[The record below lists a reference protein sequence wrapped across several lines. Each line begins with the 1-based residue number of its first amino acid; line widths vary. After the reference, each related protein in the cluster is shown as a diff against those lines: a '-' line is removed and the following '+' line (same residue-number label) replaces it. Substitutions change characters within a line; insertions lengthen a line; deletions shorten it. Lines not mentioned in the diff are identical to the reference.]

1 MSRRVLSYL
10 AGLLLPALTATLL
23 AAAPAAATGACSV
36 HTRPI
41 AIPVDGEQ
49 ATGLVYEPRGCVVGN
64 ALVVAAHGHKGS
76 AAQYSE
82 YLISIAA
89 RTATPVLSMD
99 LRGSPQWPTGDWN
112 LWAGWRDLVAA
123 TQWYK
128 GVNPGVARTV
138 LWGWSQGAMTSGL
151 AAAYGPAGLFDYW
164 VDTFGPSDLF
174 THFQGPAADYP
185 ALQAQIQRDAGGCV
199 PAVCPLA
206 YAERSPA
213 LQAGRMNIRHAF
225 LVHGTADEVVPYAA
239 SMQMRAALMLAGKP
253 STMYS
258 IVSGRTLN
266 GVVEPGRHN
275 VGPALFEAGCVVER
289 LLLGTEPLD
298 GNRDFL
304 IDVAAGVV
312 AAPPAP
318 PNAKCAA

>member
-1 MSRRVLSYL
+1 MSRRTVSFL
-10 AGLLLPALTATLL
+10 AGVLLPALTATLL
-23 AAAPAAATGACSV
+23 AGAPAAATQACAV
-36 HTRPI
+36 QTRPI
-41 AIPVDGEQ
+41 SVPVGGEQ
-49 ATGLVYEPRGCVVGN
+49 ATGLVYEPHGCAIGN
-64 ALVVAAHGHKGS
+64 ALIVAAHGHKGS

-82 YLISIAA
+82 YLTSIAT
-89 RTATPVLSMD
+89 RTGTPVVSMD
-99 LRGSPQWPTGDWN
+99 MRGSPQWRTGEWN
-112 LWAGWRDLVAA
+112 LWAGWQDLVAA

-128 GVNPGVARTV
+128 GSHPGVARTI

-174 THFQGPAADYP
+174 THWSGPAADYP

-199 PAVCPLA
+199 PTVCPLA

-213 LQAGRMNIRHAF
+213 LQAGRMSIRHAF
-225 LVHGTADEVVPYAA
+225 LIHGTADHVVPYSA
-239 SMQMRAALMLAGKP
+239 STQMRAALMLAGKP
-253 STMYS
+253 STLYS

-266 GVVEPGRHN
+266 GMVEPGRHN

-289 LLLGTEPLD
+289 LALGTEPID
-298 GNRDFL
+298 GNRDYVV
-304 IDVAAGVV
+304 DVAKGIV
-312 AAPPAP
+312 AAPPPP

>member
-1 MSRRVLSYL
+1 MSTRALSFL
-10 AGLLLPALTATLL
+10 AGLLLPVLTATVL
-23 AAAPAAATGACSV
+23 AAAPAAAATACSV

-49 ATGLVYEPRGCVVGN
+49 ATGLVYEPQGCAVRN
-64 ALVVAAHGHKGS
+64 ALVVTGHGHKGS

-89 RTATPVLSMD
+89 RTATPILSMD
-99 LRGSPQWPTGDWN
+99 MRGSPQWRTGEWN

-128 GVNPGVARTV
+128 GTHSVARTV
-138 LWGWSQGAMTSGL
+138 LWGWSQGAMVSGL

-164 VDTFGPSDLF
+164 VDTFGPSNLF
-174 THFQGPAADYP
+174 THFHGPASDYP
-185 ALQAQIQRDAGGCV
+185 ALQAQIQRDAGGCLPV
-199 PAVCPLA
+199 ACPLA

-225 LVHGTADEVVPYAA
+225 LVHGTADEVVPYT
-239 SMQMRAALMLAGKP
+239 SSVQMRAALMLAGKP
-253 STMYS
+253 STLYS
-258 IVSGRTLN
+258 IVSGRTLD
-266 GVVEPGRHN
+266 GAVEPGRHN
-275 VGPALFEAGCVVER
+275 VGPVLFEAGCVVER
-289 LLLGTEPLD
+289 LLYGTEPLD
-298 GNRDFL
+298 GNRDYL
-304 IDVAAGVV
+304 VDIAGGVV

-318 PNAKCAA
+318 AHAKCAA

>member
-1 MSRRVLSYL
+1 
-10 AGLLLPALTATLL
+10 
-23 AAAPAAATGACSV
+23 
-36 HTRPI
+36 
-41 AIPVDGEQ
+41 
-49 ATGLVYEPRGCVVGN
+49 
-64 ALVVAAHGHKGS
+64 
-76 AAQYSE
+76 
-82 YLISIAA
+82 
-89 RTATPVLSMD
+89 
-99 LRGSPQWPTGDWN
+99 
-112 LWAGWRDLVAA
+112 VAA

-128 GVNPGVARTV
+128 GGHPVSRTV
-138 LWGWSQGAMTSGL
+138 LWGWSLGAMTTGL

-174 THFQGPAADYP
+174 THYQGPAGDYP
-185 ALQAQIQRDAGGCV
+185 ALQAQIRRDAGGCA
-199 PAVCPLA
+199 PLECPIA

-258 IVSGRTLN
+258 IVSGRTLQ
-266 GVVEPGRHN
+266 GAVEPGRHN
-275 VGPALFEAGCVVER
+275 VGPALFESGCVVER
-289 LLLGTEPLD
+289 LVLGTEPL
-298 GNRDFL
+298 GTNRDYL
-304 IDVAAGVV
+304 VDVAAGVV